1 MLAVDPASG
10 SPLTPRELEVL
21 ALIGLGMSDRE
32 VAAAL
37 VISRKTAEKHVGALL
52 RKTGTTRRTAA
63 VMRALEW
70 GWLSPDT
77 DLYHV

>member
-1 MLAVDPASG
+1 M
-10 SPLTPRELEVL
+10 
-21 ALIGLGMSDRE
+21 
-32 VAAAL
+32 
-37 VISRKTAEKHVGALL
+37 GALL

-70 GWLSPDT
+70 GWLSTDR